1 MRYYVYILAS
11 EKNGTLYIGV
21 TGNLIQRVF
30 QHKECQIDGF
40 TKQYGINKL
49 VWYEGVDNIMS
60 AITREKQMKKWKREW
75 KMKLIEQD
83 NPSWTDLIDSLF

>member
-40 TKQYGINKL
+40 TKQYGVNKL
-49 VWYEGVDNIMS
+49 VWLSTGSEYVRLRGE
-60 AITREKQMKKWKREW
+60 
-75 KMKLIEQD
+75 
-83 NPSWTDLIDSLF
+83 